1 MKILI
6 LGSRGQ
12 LGKIIHNNLL
22 KKKNF
27 LVICLSRKNFDFTD
41 NKKLSKYF
49 NQINP
54 DIVINCV
61 AYTDVENAEK
71 NKKICFLVN
80 SKFTSILSDLCIKN
94 NCFLIHFSTDYV
106 FNGRKGNYKESN
118 KVSSINYYGYTKILG
133 ENIIKK
139 KLKKFIIIR
148 TSWLYSI
155 TKNNFLTKIIT
166 KIKNKEDIHV
176 VNDQFG
182 FPTSCY
188 DLAKVT
194 IKLITL
200 YNNKNKIKTGVYH
213 YSNYGAKAISWYDF
227 AIKINNLYYKKTK
240 KFSKIIG
247 VSSKNFKTLAKRP
260 VNSSLNIDKICNTFN
275 IKKKNW
281 DMELEKIIV
290 SENIR

>member
-6 LGSRGQ
+6 LGSKGQ
-12 LGKIIHNNLL
+12 LGKIINNKLL

-27 LVICLSRKNFDFTD
+27 IVKSLSRKNFDLT
-41 NKKLSKYF
+41 NNIKLTKYI

-54 DIVINCV
+54 DVIINCV
-61 AYTDVENAEK
+61 AYTDVENAEI
-71 NKKICFLVN
+71 NKKKCFLIN
-80 SKFTSILSDLCIKN
+80 SKFISILSDLCIKN

-106 FNGRKGNYKESN
+106 FNGKKGNYKESN

-133 ENIIKK
+133 EKIIKK
-139 KLKKFIIIR
+139 KLKKYIIIR
-148 TSWLYSI
+148 TSWLYSN
-155 TKNNFLTKIIT
+155 TKNNFFTKIIT
-166 KIKNKEDIHV
+166 KIKNKDNIQV

-194 IKLITL
+194 IKLITKFK
-200 YNNKNKIKTGVYH
+200 NNNKIKTGVYH
-213 YSNYGAKAISWYDF
+213 YSNYGIKEISWFDF
-227 AIKINNLYYKKTK
+227 AKKINYFYYKKTNN
-240 KFSKIIG
+240 FSKIIS

-275 IKKKNW
+275 IKKKKW
-281 DMELEKIIV
+281 DMELKRIIR
-290 SENIR
+290 SERI